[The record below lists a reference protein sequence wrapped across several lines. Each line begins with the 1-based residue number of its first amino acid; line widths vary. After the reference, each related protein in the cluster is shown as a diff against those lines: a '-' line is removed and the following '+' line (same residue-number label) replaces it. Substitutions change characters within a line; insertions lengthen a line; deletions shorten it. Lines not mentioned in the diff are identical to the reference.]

1 MSVPRQTGKTT
12 LIRAMGVHRAGI
24 IGQHVHYTAQ
34 TGKDARARWTDL
46 KTIIEKSP
54 IWRGRYKV
62 SLRGGAEAITFHDHA
77 GFHCFAPGP
86 NCLHGYTPHVVCL
99 DEAFAHDPE
108 RGDMLMGAISPAQ
121 QTILARQIW
130 IVSTA
135 GTAESTFL
143 HDWIDRGLK
152 NEPRVA
158 LFLWG
163 ASDKHNPYDLADI
176 ARFHPGIG
184 FRLNE
189 KVLTAQDVLGEVS
202 KNTKAE
208 YERAFAN
215 RRTLTRAHLISPDTW
230 RGMTGNILAPEN
242 TGEITLAYDVGFD
255 RLSATIT
262 AQWETKSGKPAAKI
276 VKAGPGVDWLVDAVD
291 DLIGKWRPRQT
302 VAVANGDTLAVTAQ
316 LRHRDREIV
325 ELGEREYAMAC
336 GGFLTLIDN
345 GGLVHDDEP
354 VFEQSV
360 TGLVTR
366 PGAVDGVAFSR
377 RHSVGD
383 ASAGIAAAAGLW
395 LLTRGQ
401 DTGKPMIRFGAA

>member
-1 MSVPRQTGKTT
+1 
-12 LIRAMGVHRAGI
+12 MGVHRAGI
-24 IGQHVHYTAQ
+24 LGQHVHYTAQ

-62 SLRGGAEAITFHDHA
+62 SLRGGAEAITFHGNA

-143 HDWIDRGLK
+143 HDWIDRGL
-152 NEPRVA
+152 NREPRVA

-163 ASDKHNPYDLADI
+163 ASDEHNPYDLDDI
-176 ARFHPGIG
+176 AGFHPGVG
-184 FRLNE
+184 FKLNE
-189 KVLTAQDVLGEVS
+189 KVLTAADVLGEVT
-202 KNTKAE
+202 KNSKAE

-230 RGMTGNILAPEN
+230 RAMTGNIKPPED
-242 TGEITLAYDVGFD
+242 TRDITLAYDVGFD
-255 RLSATIT
+255 RLSSTIT
-262 AQWETKSGKPAAKI
+262 AQWTTRDGRPAAK
-276 VKAGPGVDWLVDAVD
+276 VVQAGPGVDWLVDAVD
-291 DLIGKWRPRQT
+291 DLIGKWRPRET
-302 VAVANGDTLAVTAQ
+302 VAAGNGDAIAVTAR
-316 LRHRDREIV
+316 LRARGRDVV
-325 ELGEREYAMAC
+325 ELSEREYAMAC
-336 GGFLTLIDN
+336 GRFLTLVDDAA
-345 GGLVHDDEP
+345 LVHDDEA

-383 ASAGIAAAAGLW
+383 ASAGVAAAVGLW
-395 LLTRGQ
+395 ALTR
-401 DTGKPMIRFGAA
+401 DTSTGKPLVRFAS